1 MKKSFYT
8 VGSLVILLIAAFV
21 FVLVPVLAG
30 RNPGANI
37 PAFGKYEGTEIRY
50 GDSDFDNYLSNYA
63 EYYKQQGYDY
73 SKSYY
78 SLFRYA
84 FNATVIDLA
93 ATKEVQKSGYTVPQ
107 SEVNRALMPY
117 FLDENGKFNSEI

>member
-84 FNATVIDLA
+84 FNATVIGIRPISSGIKPNL
-93 ATKEVQKSGYTVPQ
+93 TKSSGET
-107 SEVNRALMPY
+107 
-117 FLDENGKFNSEI
+117 

>member
-73 SKSYY
+73 
-78 SLFRYA
+78 
-84 FNATVIDLA
+84 
-93 ATKEVQKSGYTVPQ
+93 
-107 SEVNRALMPY
+107 
-117 FLDENGKFNSEI
+117 